1 MDGKED
7 SPRQENC
14 QESVRG
20 ERGGLV
26 GCVSLSPLP
35 RGRVSFLGGYIHT
48 GAGNSQRKIPQ
59 TTPED
64 LLCALPWACS
74 WSGRSLCVLSHFSGC
89 SWNFPGKSTG
99 VGCHCL
105 LCCLSVLFIS
115 LCILSSRFISVVSN
129 GSYFLVFLRL
139 NNMYIYVYYGYI
151 YYY

>member
-74 WSGRSLCVLSHFSGC
+74 WSGRSLCVLSHFSGVRLFGTLWTVAHQAPM
-89 SWNFPGKSTG
+89 SMVKKVLGEGGTV
-99 VGCHCL
+99 VGL
-105 LCCLSVLFIS
+105 TAIPTPTK
-115 LCILSSRFISVVSN
+115 
-129 GSYFLVFLRL
+129 
-139 NNMYIYVYYGYI
+139 
-151 YYY
+151 